1 MTIKGL
7 GYGGAALLLLAV
19 SITASL
25 SLGSAGLSFS
35 DVWGIM
41 LHQLPWFDGA
51 EETWTRGEIAIV
63 TEVRL
68 SRVLLAVLT
77 GACLALAGTG
87 FQGVLRNPLADPYTL
102 GVASGSSVGAAFLI
116 LFGLQLAIGIWTIP
130 VVAFFTGIVTLLGV
144 IALSRS
150 GGVVQ
155 IQTLILSGV
164 IIQSFLGAFVS
175 LMVSMSDGVVNQILF
190 WIMGS
195 LAMRGWEHVTMLLPF
210 LLMGLVAL
218 VAYAGTMNLFVLGE
232 RHAAHLG
239 VRVERTKLIVL
250 IASTLLTAAAVSVAG
265 VIGFVGLVVPHII
278 RLIVGPDYR
287 YIAPLSAVGGGIFLL
302 WADTIARTLLTP
314 KELPLGVVTALLG
327 APFFAYLLHRRMK
340 EEKGDA

>member
-1 MTIKGL
+1 M
-7 GYGGAALLLLAV
+7 LLLAV

-25 SLGSAGLSFS
+25 SLGSAGLSFA
-35 DVWGIM
+35 DVWGIL
-41 LHQLPWFDGA
+41 LHQLPWMDGT
-51 EETWTRGEIAIV
+51 EGSWTRGEIVIV

-116 LFGLQLAIGIWTIP
+116 LFGLQLAMGIWTIP
-130 VVAFFTGIVTLLGV
+130 IVAFSTGIVTLLGV

-155 IQTLILSGV
+155 IQTLILAGV

-195 LAMRGWEHVTMLLPF
+195 LTMRGWEHVTMLLPF
-210 LLMGLVAL
+210 LLIGLVVL
-218 VAYAGTMNLFVLGE
+218 VAYSGTMNLFVLGE

-250 IASTLLTAAAVSVAG
+250 IACTLLTAAAVSVAG
-265 VIGFVGLVVPHII
+265 VIGFVGLVVPHMI

-287 YIAPLSAVGGGIFLL
+287 YIAPLSAIGGGIFML
-302 WADTIARTLLTP
+302 WADTIARTLFTP

-327 APFFAYLLHRRMK
+327 APFFAYLLHRRVK
-340 EEKGDA
+340 EERGDT